1 MSFRTKIIGLS
12 LLGILL
18 SSTTIVAVVMLQRGS
33 LESEITL
40 EVNKLGKQECAS
52 IARDVYLMLQ
62 VHQEKI
68 KKDLQAS
75 LNVARDVMKR
85 VGPVSFASEK
95 TSWTATNQ
103 VTKSS
108 STVDLPKMLVG
119 PQWLGQNSEAGVVSP
134 IVDEVKNLVGGT
146 CTIFQRMNDA
156 GDMLR
161 VCTNVKN
168 GGGKRAIGTFIPA
181 VTAEGK
187 PNPVIEALNRG
198 ETYVG
203 RAFVVDAWYIT
214 VYEPLRDA
222 NDKVVGSL
230 YFGVKQEDVPE
241 LRKGIQSVVAGKTG
255 YAYVIGGTG
264 DQKGK
269 YVISQGG
276 KRDGE
281 NIWEAKD
288 SNGNLFIQ
296 DVVNKGTATK
306 DGNCDFVRYPWKNP
320 GDKEA
325 RYKVAAVTYFAPW
338 DWVIGVGA
346 YEDDY
351 QEALSRVGEAINGM
365 IIWSVVGAVVA
376 MIACGV
382 LSWWAGNKMAKPLA
396 ETVEVMGKV
405 AQGDYS
411 CRLHIASKDEFG
423 QMATSLNAAIAA
435 TDEAMTEVRSAA
447 EREQRMQEEQA
458 EEERRRMDEENAR
471 RAEEAAREREQ
482 QEKERLAAEKVRAK
496 VDHLLDVVAAA
507 AKGDLTQHVRVDGNE
522 PVDELAGGISTML
535 TDLRSV
541 IGQVTEAASQFS
553 EGSRVIAESSQ
564 SLAQG
569 AQTQSASVEEMS
581 ASIEELARSINAVK
595 GNAQEADGVARETT
609 KLAEAGGKAVSDSV
623 EAMELIRTSSQ
634 QISEIIQV
642 ISEIASQ
649 TNLLALNAAIEAAR
663 AGEHGMGFAVV
674 ADEVRKLAERSNQ
687 AAREISTLIK
697 ESTQR
702 VEQGAQLSVST
713 GESLKQII
721 EGVEKTAAKIAEIA
735 EATVQQAANAQEV
748 TQAIQSISHV
758 TEQSAAGS
766 EEMASSSEELGAQSH
781 ALKDLVV
788 RFRV

>member
-1 MSFRTKIIGLS
+1 MSWFMNLS
-12 LLGILL
+12 LKTKLL
-18 SSTTIVAVVMLQRGS
+18 SGFFVVAFIAGLIGSIAYVGMNKIDDGIAEIGSVRLPSVVSLLKIQDCVDQIRVSQCILNDPNASVKERNEKYELITKMRAEYKKAWDIYEPLPQTKEEEATWKEFVPAIGSWRDGNNEFLKYSKQYDALISEGIEKGFPITQNYIINLRESLAQTYKVQNFLKTEAHEFRSMLLRADKKENYEKHRSNYETTKEGFRVELGKLKEMLPTAGIDGKIAEDLLAMHEEMSKKYAVALEGVDLAKDSSAHIVDDKISGLQRGLSDGLDNLAKLLSATREKANILVVKMTEMRTNARKYQDVAVGHLATLIKINEDVAAASTKSAISTASETEYVMIFASTAGFVIALGLGFWLS
-33 LESEITL
+33 LMITRPIAKVSDVLEYVAKGDYSHKVEHDSKDEI
-40 EVNKLGKQECAS
+40 GRMA
-52 IARDVYLMLQ
+52 AD
-62 VHQEKI
+62 
-68 KKDLQAS
+68 
-75 LNVARDVMKR
+75 LNVA
-85 VGPVSFASEK
+85 
-95 TSWTATNQ
+95 
-103 VTKSS
+103 
-108 STVDLPKMLVG
+108 
-119 PQWLGQNSEAGVVSP
+119 
-134 IVDEVKNLVGGT
+134 
-146 CTIFQRMNDA
+146 
-156 GDMLR
+156 
-161 VCTNVKN
+161 
-168 GGGKRAIGTFIPA
+168 
-181 VTAEGK
+181 
-187 PNPVIEALNRG
+187 IEA
-198 ETYVG
+198 T
-203 RAFVVDAWYIT
+203 
-214 VYEPLRDA
+214 A
-222 NDKVVGSL
+222 NML
-230 YFGVKQEDVPE
+230 
-241 LRKGIQSVVAGKTG
+241 
-255 YAYVIGGTG
+255 
-264 DQKGK
+264 
-269 YVISQGG
+269 
-276 KRDGE
+276 
-281 NIWEAKD
+281 
-288 SNGNLFIQ
+288 
-296 DVVNKGTATK
+296 
-306 DGNCDFVRYPWKNP
+306 
-320 GDKEA
+320 
-325 RYKVAAVTYFAPW
+325 
-338 DWVIGVGA
+338 
-346 YEDDY
+346 
-351 QEALSRVGEAINGM
+351 
-365 IIWSVVGAVVA
+365 
-376 MIACGV
+376 
-382 LSWWAGNKMAKPLA
+382 
-396 ETVEVMGKV
+396 
-405 AQGDYS
+405 
-411 CRLHIASKDEFG
+411 DE
-423 QMATSLNAAIAA
+423 IK
-435 TDEAMTEVRSAA
+435 SAA
-447 EREQRMQEEQA
+447 EREQRMQAEQAETERRQQAEEQA
-458 EEERRRMDEENAR
+458 RREEES
-471 RAEEAAREREQ
+471 AREREQ